1 MLLSVDAQE
10 HESQIDWDSM
20 TIEEQRQVTNWIK
33 WISEYDHNTERTGV
47 SVNASL
53 ATDLG
58 IDLDGEL

>member
-1 MLLSVDAQE
+1 MLLSADAQE
-10 HESQIDWDSM
+10 HTESIDWDSM
-20 TIEEQRQVTNWIK
+20 TPNEQSKVINWIK

-47 SVNASL
+47 SVLATV

>member
-1 MLLSVDAQE
+1 
-10 HESQIDWDSM
+10 M
-20 TIEEQRQVTNWIK
+20 TVEEQCKVSNWIK

-58 IDLDGEL
+58 INLDGEL